1 MIKRTKAERAFDASN
16 LLLMLVLIFI
26 TVYPLYYT
34 LVCSFSDARGLLR
47 HVGPLALPLRPYTL
61 NGYRL
66 TLRNTSIISGFRN
79 SVFYVLFGT
88 VLSLILTAMGAF
100 VVSRK
105 HFKLRKIMMGGIV
118 FTMFFNGG
126 IIPLF
131 FVVQKTGIYDTFWV
145 MFLPWLVSSYNL
157 IILRT
162 FFTGLPDSLEEA
174 AMLDGANDLDVLV
187 RIYIPLSRP
196 ALAVLA
202 LYYGVGIW
210 NSWYPALVFMRTRSL
225 YPLQMILREVLILE
239 TDAAADNNAMMV
251 EESFNRE
258 LVKYCTVVVSTV
270 PILVIYPFLQKYF
283 VKGVMIGAIKG

>member
-1 MIKRTKAERAFDASN
+1 MIKKTVGERIFDFFN
-16 LLLMLVLIFI
+16 ILVMLVLIFI

-34 LVCSFSDARGLLR
+34 VVCSFSDARGLLR
-47 HVGPLALPLRPYTL
+47 HIGPLALPIAPYTI
-61 NGYRL
+61 NGYKL
-66 TLRNTSIISGFRN
+66 TLRNASIITGFGN
-79 SVFYVLFGT
+79 SILYVFLGT
-88 VLSLILTAMGAF
+88 VLSLLFTAMGAF

-105 HFKLRKIMMGGIV
+105 HFKFRKIMMGGIV

-131 FVVQKTGIYDTFWV
+131 FVVQKTGIYDTMWA

-162 FFTGLPDSLEEA
+162 FFSGIPDSLEEA
-174 AMLDGANDLDVLV
+174 AMLDGANDLDVMM
-187 RIYIPLSRP
+187 RIYMPLSKP

-239 TDAAADNNAMMV
+239 TATAADNNAMIV

-258 LVKYCTVVVSTV
+258 LVKYCTVVVSTA